1 MRLHA
6 LISVRDTTEFALS
19 IEALIKDAPTIKKSS
34 PRLYAAVAR
43 TISSYYQR
51 IINDYSQALH
61 YATEYLDATRQA
73 GDRNLEAAALSSI
86 ASIYFQKQ
94 DNSGWSYAVESY
106 ELAKNPATCQ
116 HATSQAATWP
126 TSFSTQ
132 QNLKRP

>member
-1 MRLHA
+1 MECEKATSSRQYNLLKKKAEELRRIGQSQNNRNEEIVGEALRLHA

-61 YATEYLDATRQA
+61 YATE
-73 GDRNLEAAALSSI
+73 
-86 ASIYFQKQ
+86 
-94 DNSGWSYAVESY
+94 
-106 ELAKNPATCQ
+106 
-116 HATSQAATWP
+116 
-126 TSFSTQ
+126 
-132 QNLKRP
+132 